1 MINPSRYRLKESM
14 SAILVIT
21 ADGLGQHLL
30 DALLSLHGYDV
41 IFADC
46 GRQGLELFRF
56 TSPDVVMLDL
66 NIPDMKALT
75 VLRQIRKLHAQQPVI
90 VLAGDGTSN
99 HEHRVRALGVNEV
112 IDKAVVPRRIVG
124 ALKRLLNTH
133 GSSKGRGLQL
143 THGEWRTVS

>member
-1 MINPSRYRLKESM
+1 MP
-14 SAILVIT
+14 AILVIT
-21 ADGLGQHLL
+21 ADALGQHLL

-41 IFADC
+41 IFAEC

-75 VLRQIRKLHAQQPVI
+75 VLRQIRKLHTHQPVI
-90 VLAGDGTSN
+90 VLTGDGTSN
-99 HEHRVRALGVNEV
+99 NEHRVRALGVSEV
-112 IDKAVVPRRIVG
+112 IDKAAVPRRIVG
-124 ALKRLLNTH
+124 ALKRLLKAH
-133 GSSKGRGLQL
+133 GSSKVRSLQL

>member
-1 MINPSRYRLKESM
+1 M

-21 ADGLGQHLL
+21 ADALGQHLL
-30 DALLSLHGYDV
+30 DALLSLHGHDV

-66 NIPDMKALT
+66 NIPDMKAPT
-75 VLRQIRKLHAQQPVI
+75 VLRQIRKLHAHQPVI

-99 HEHRVRALGVNEV
+99 HEHWVRALGVNEV
-112 IDKAVVPRRIVG
+112 IHKAVVPRRIVG
-124 ALKRLLNTH
+124 ALKRLLKTH